1 MKKETIQ
8 LFKVFMSENAAPE
21 VSKVLNS
28 GYIGQGEKVNQFE
41 SYGDCN
47 NKEGIKVYET

>member
-21 VSKVLNS
+21 VTKILNS
-28 GYIGQGEKVNQFE
+28 GYIGQGEKVEEFE
-41 SYGDCN
+41 TKLKDFF
-47 NKEGIKVYET
+47 NKYYLRNAS